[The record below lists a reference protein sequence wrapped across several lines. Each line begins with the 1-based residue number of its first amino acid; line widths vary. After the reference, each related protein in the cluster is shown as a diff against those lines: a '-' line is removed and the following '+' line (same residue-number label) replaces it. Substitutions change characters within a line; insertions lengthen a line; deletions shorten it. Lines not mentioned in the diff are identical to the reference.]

1 MYLLDYTEAIT
12 WSKKA
17 QCCFKAGSR
26 NQGVSLQQE
35 LLMNIYERN
44 ISEAEK
50 ILEEILKNEKN
61 NKSIFERNTLL
72 FYKAIIWL
80 EKEQFQKALD
90 IIEDSEE
97 ITKDTIGWAFWTRIM
112 TIYLNILLENDDVAF
127 KCILNLKKQIQR
139 ISKHKEFRERD
150 MLVFKVLMELGKKG
164 FSTYEVY
171 PKVNMLLAKL
181 KEPKNHWVPF
191 SSELIPF
198 EQLLKKKFK
207 KY

>member
-1 MYLLDYTEAIT
+1 MIKFSPLYADDLH
-12 WSKKA
+12 
-17 QCCFKAGSR
+17 
-26 NQGVSLQQE
+26 
-35 LLMNIYERN
+35 IYERN
-44 ISEAEK
+44 ISGAEK
-50 ILEEILKNEKN
+50 ILDEILKNEKN

-80 EKEQFQKALD
+80 EKGQFQKALD

-97 ITKDTIGWAFWTRIM
+97 ITKDTIGWDFWTRIM

-127 KCILNLKKQIQR
+127 KCVTNLKKQIQR

-150 MLVFKVLMELGKKG
+150 MVVFKKLLELAKKG
-164 FSTYEVY
+164 FSIYEAY
-171 PKVNMLLAKL
+171 PKVNTLLSQL
-181 KEPKNHWVPF
+181 KEPENKWVPF

-198 EQLLKKKFK
+198 EQLLRMKFK